1 MATFFSFLT
10 THKLP
15 PRDALRRV
23 LARPLSWYGIGLYA
37 LGIAILVSVYIL
49 ILSINQSFLTTVPAR
64 GGTLI
69 EGMIGAPRLV
79 QPLLASTETDRA
91 LVQLLYS
98 GLVRESDDG
107 IVGDLAA
114 SYTVSPSGTE
124 YTFTLHPDLKWSDGA
139 PLTSS
144 DVVFTIDTLAMTDTD
159 WRGVVA
165 TAPDPQTVVVT
176 LPTPRASF
184 LELATVGI
192 IPMHIWDQAGTSM
205 EVSPYT
211 LTPVGSGPFVW
222 RTRTET
228 DGVTTSVTLK
238 RNRHYVHPKP
248 FIDTYQII
256 FFANQAALLSALD
269 AREID
274 MTFAATPQTAA
285 MVTTYEQTPIDTGMT
300 VGVYARSDISQ
311 SSLSVVG
318 GTIDKKQIVDTIEL
332 GYGIPLGTPTDT
344 PETTPPDFSM
354 AVLND
359 PTLLAVGYAL
369 RDQLAA
375 RGSTLT
381 IQAFNRGLFQDDV
394 RNARYTLFLDSLR
407 ARDIPPG
414 YTLAVPLYVPTD
426 PLIHRRSVSIDLPA
440 QPGGDRYRSSAR
452 WYVRTNNVWKI
463 FNK

>member
-23 LARPLSWYGIGLYA
+23 LARPLSWYGIGLYT

-49 ILSINQSFLTTVPAR
+49 ILSINQSFLTTVPAH
-64 GGTLI
+64 GGTLV

-98 GLVRESDDG
+98 GLVRKSDDG
-107 IVGDLAA
+107 IVGDLAT

-124 YTFTLHPDLKWSDGA
+124 YTFTLHPDLKWSDST

-144 DVVFTIDTLAMTDTD
+144 DVVFTIDTLAMTDAT

-176 LPTPRASF
+176 LPAPRTSF
-184 LELATVGI
+184 LQLATVGI
-192 IPMHIWDQAGTSM
+192 IPMHLWDQAGTSM

-211 LTPVGSGPFVW
+211 LAPVGSGPFVW

-238 RNRHYVHPKP
+238 RNKYYMHPKA
-248 FIDTYQII
+248 FIDTYQIM

-285 MVTTYEQTPIDTGMT
+285 VVTDYEQTPIDTGM
-300 VGVYARSDISQ
+300 
-311 SSLSVVG
+311 VVG
-318 GTIDKKQIVDTIEL
+318 IYGRNDVSRTSFPVITNTIDKNRIVDTIEL
-332 GYGIPLGTPTDT
+332 GYGIPLGTPTNT
-344 PETTPPDFSM
+344 PETTLPDFSI
-354 AVLND
+354 AVPND
-359 PTLLAVGYAL
+359 PTLLAAGYAL
-369 RDQLAA
+369 RDQLAIN
-375 RGSTLT
+375 GSTVT
-381 IQAFNRGLFQDDV
+381 IQAFDRGMFQDDV

-414 YTLAVPLYVPTD
+414 YTLAIPLYVPTD

-440 QPGGDRYRSSAR
+440 QPGGDRYRSSAH